1 MNKKKRELL
10 KQLDKEAKELLTLKE
25 YVLSEYNAATNDE
38 AREMTIELLLG
49 WEAGFKKQ
57 WAYDALVELVAE
69 LVDCDEPIPPRIL
82 KDFLVP
88 VLRGELKRGKKGKKD
103 DEYNQIRWMVRT
115 LKEEH
120 GYSSTKAYKA
130 VAGAKND
137 SDEKIR
143 KICDDTV
150 RPIIRL
156 QKGERGY
163 FFVDHKG
170 EWIED

>member
-1 MNKKKRELL
+1 
-10 KQLDKEAKELLTLKE
+10 
-25 YVLSEYNAATNDE
+25 
-38 AREMTIELLLG
+38 MT
-49 WEAGFKKQ
+49 
-57 WAYDALVELVAE
+57 ALVELVAE

-82 KDFLVP
+82 KDFVVP
-88 VLRGELKRGKKGKKD
+88 VLREELKRGKKGGKD
-103 DEYNQIRWMVRT
+103 DEHNRIRWMVRT

-130 VAGAKND
+130 VAGATNA

-143 KICDDTV
+143 KVCDDTV

-163 FFVDHKG
+163 FLVDHKG
-170 EWIED
+170 EWIGDVEP